1 MNWFVNLTFGKK
13 IFSLVIVAILFI
25 LWVSTISYNYMNQM
39 ANNSNMMY
47 SNRLLSVD
55 LMNKIRYNIRTS
67 ESLVFK
73 NMLTEDKTIVKQFNQ
88 QLANNRKVNDQMMKK
103 YEATSMTSKEREMF
117 NQLKKDFAAFRA
129 VRQVAIDLADSGKNK
144 EAYAYYSEN
153 ASDKFEEL
161 SNLLNQLVDLNAQK
175 AKELNTESTTSFQK
189 AIWIT
194 LGITAGAIISF
205 FLLAMYVTRTITR
218 PVASMKDLMKH
229 AEDGD
234 LTVQGYYQSKDELGQ
249 LTSSFNNMMTGLRST
264 MKDIQ
269 SNAVSLAANSE
280 ELTAIG
286 EQSKE
291 SADQVASDVQQVAR
305 GAVEQG
311 KQAEEGAKGTE
322 EVSIG
327 IQRIASSS
335 TEVADLALKAAEGA
349 QQGNTFVQKAI
360 SQMENIQDSVEE
372 TAQVIQLLDE
382 RAKNIER
389 IVSVITDI
397 ASQTN
402 LLALNAAIEAARAG
416 EQGKGFAVVADEVR
430 KLAEQSASSSREITD
445 LIKGIQKDSVKSV
458 ESMRK
463 VKEESKSGTEIIGQ
477 VGSVFGHI
485 LEQSESVAHQV
496 QDVSATSEEISAVS
510 EELNAAVGEISAIAN
525 QTARNSESVAAS
537 TQQQLVAI
545 EELASA
551 SAHLSRMA
559 EDLQTLVGKF
569 TV

>member
-1 MNWFVNLTFGKK
+1 MNWFVNLSFGKK
-13 IFSLVIVAILFI
+13 IFSLVAVAVLFI
-25 LWVSTISYNYMNQM
+25 LTVSGISYNYMSQM
-39 ANNSNMMY
+39 ANNSDVMY
-47 SNRLLSVD
+47 SNRLVSVD
-55 LMNKIRYNIRTS
+55 LMNKIRYNIQAS
-67 ESLVFK
+67 ESAGLK
-73 NMLTEDKTIVKQFNQ
+73 NMLTEDQNSMKQYNQQIADNKKKNDRFLKLYANTHMGKTEKQKFNLLQKQFATYRDARKVALD
-88 QLANNRKVNDQMMKK
+88 LANANKNE
-103 YEATSMTSKEREMF
+103 EAYQYYVK
-117 NQLKKDFAAFRA
+117 N
-129 VRQVAIDLADSGKNK
+129 VSGKFNK
-144 EAYAYYSEN
+144 VSTTLDE
-153 ASDKFEEL
+153 
-161 SNLLNQLVDLNAQK
+161 LVDLNANSAK
-175 AKELNTESTTSFQK
+175 ALNDQSKASFQK
-189 AIWIT
+189 AVWIT
-194 LGITAGAIISF
+194 LGITAGAIIIF
-205 FLLAMYVTRTITR
+205 ILLAMYVTRTITR
-218 PVASMKDLMKH
+218 PVAAMKDLMKH

-234 LTVQGYYQSKDELGQ
+234 LTVHGDYQSKDELGQ
-249 LTSSFNNMMTGLRST
+249 LTSSFNNMITGLRRT
-264 MKDIQ
+264 IKDIQ

-305 GAVEQG
+305 GAAEQG

-349 QQGNTFVQKAI
+349 QQGNAFVQKAI

-372 TAQVIQLLDE
+372 TAQVIQLLDD

-458 ESMRK
+458 ESMRR

-545 EELASA
+545 EELSSA

>member
-1 MNWFVNLTFGKK
+1 MNWFVNLSFGKK
-13 IFSLVIVAILFI
+13 IFSLVAVAVLFI
-25 LWVSTISYNYMNQM
+25 LTVSGISYNYMSQM
-39 ANNSNMMY
+39 ANNSDVMY
-47 SNRLLSVD
+47 SNRLVSVD
-55 LMNKIRYNIRTS
+55 LMNKIRYNIQAS
-67 ESLVFK
+67 ESAGLK
-73 NMLTEDKTIVKQFNQ
+73 NMLTEDQNSMKQYNQQIADNKKKNDRFLKLYANTHMGKTEKQKFNLLQKQFATYRDARKVALD
-88 QLANNRKVNDQMMKK
+88 LANANKNE
-103 YEATSMTSKEREMF
+103 EAYQYYVK
-117 NQLKKDFAAFRA
+117 N
-129 VRQVAIDLADSGKNK
+129 VSGKFNK
-144 EAYAYYSEN
+144 VSTTLDE
-153 ASDKFEEL
+153 
-161 SNLLNQLVDLNAQK
+161 LVDLNANSAK
-175 AKELNTESTTSFQK
+175 ALNDQSKASFQK
-189 AIWIT
+189 AVWIT
-194 LGITAGAIISF
+194 LGITAGAIIIF
-205 FLLAMYVTRTITR
+205 ILLAMYVTRTITR
-218 PVASMKDLMKH
+218 PVAAMKDLMKH

-234 LTVQGYYQSKDELGQ
+234 LTVHGDYQSKDELGQ
-249 LTSSFNNMMTGLRST
+249 LTSSFNNMITGLRRT
-264 MKDIQ
+264 IKDIQ

-305 GAVEQG
+305 GAAEQG

-349 QQGNTFVQKAI
+349 QQGNAFVQKAI

-372 TAQVIQLLDE
+372 TAQVIQLLDD

-458 ESMRK
+458 ESMRR
-463 VKEESKSGTEIIGQ
+463 VKEESKSGTEIIGK

-545 EELASA
+545 EELSSA